1 MLKRVSIEIL
11 DHGSARGKA
20 RSIVRRYRKGQ
31 FIDAMIYRE
40 REILLRIAPGRKV
53 AEEWAL
59 VLATQGISASVRRT
73 QEGFAL
79 GVPVGDAER
88 AATALFRY
96 VRENRGEVQE
106 EHAPAGSGHLLAG
119 LAVSVALLVL
129 FLVTGSR
136 NPAVLW
142 FERGSADAG
151 RIVNGDLW
159 LTVTALTLH
168 TDVLHVLGNA
178 IMGAIF
184 LSASFRLLGV
194 GLGGA
199 LILLAGAGGNFV
211 NALLQSAPHNSVG
224 ASTALFGALGI
235 LGGLGVARR
244 RRTEAGGRR
253 AWVPFAAGLALL
265 AWLGTAGPRVDLGA
279 HLFGFLLGCVL
290 GLFAGIAF
298 PRPPG
303 ARLQWT
309 LGIAALATV
318 FYSWVVA
325 LR

>member
-1 MLKRVSIEIL
+1 MAWDQNS
-11 DHGSARGKA
+11 
-20 RSIVRRYRKGQ
+20 
-31 FIDAMIYRE
+31 
-40 REILLRIAPGRKV
+40 EILLRIAPERKV

-59 VLATQGISASVRRT
+59 VLVTQGISASVRHT

-79 GVPVGDAER
+79 GVPVGDAQR
-88 AATALFRY
+88 AVTALVRY
-96 VRENRGEVQE
+96 DRENRGDVRE
-106 EHAPAGSGHLLAG
+106 EEAPARAGNLPAG
-119 LAVSVALLVL
+119 LAVSAALLVF
-129 FLVTGSR
+129 FLVTGPR
-136 NPAVLW
+136 NPAVPW
-142 FERGSADAG
+142 FERGSAVAG

-168 TDVLHVLGNA
+168 TDFVHVLGNA
-178 IMGAIF
+178 VMGAIF

-211 NALLQSAPHNSVG
+211 NALLQSAHHNSVG
-224 ASTALFGALGI
+224 ASTAFFGAVGL

-244 RRTEAGGRR
+244 RRTEVGGRR

-265 AWLGTAGPRVDLGA
+265 GWLGTAGARVDLGA
-279 HLFGFLLGCVL
+279 HLFGFLLGCAL
-290 GLFAGIAF
+290 GLFAGIAC
-298 PRPPG
+298 PRPLG

-309 LGIAALATV
+309 LGVAALATV
-318 FYSWVVA
+318 LFSWMVA